1 MEGIRTVSLN
11 GLEIQARIGVYDFER
26 EEDRPFRVD
35 ASIEMPASIQEEA
48 VALNDTLNYETL
60 LSIIQEEIK
69 LPELL
74 LETVANRIV
83 LKAKHAFPSATGMT
97 IHIQKKNPPLKAKV
111 DSSSVKLNVLF

>member
-1 MEGIRTVSLN
+1 MEGFRTVSLN